1 MCVCVWTRHIK
12 FVLGNIDIL
21 KVFNIKYIIDYIN
34 WKAGENPS
42 DTVLF
47 LIK

>member
-1 MCVCVWTRHIK
+1 MCVWMRHIK
-12 FVLGNIDIL
+12 FASGNIDIL
-21 KVFNIKYIIDYIN
+21 KVFNIKYIIDNMN

-42 DTVLF
+42 DTVLL